1 MEERQCILRERRQ
14 AMGDRVSLHSI
25 RRGKMEGSQSR
36 YLIATRQEHLLGR
49 NANNLQLSVLRTQSP
64 SSAVANSFST
74 TPVARFAPLYP
85 PSPSAR
91 SSPPLST
98 PARSSTATTT
108 TTIRMAATRRNLRKM
123 SSAARPPSSLCCVTM
138 TRLRKLVYPSSLQ

>member
-36 YLIATRQEHLLGR
+36 CLIATRQERLLRR
-49 NANNLQLSVLRTQSP
+49 NANNLQLSVSRTQSP

-108 TTIRMAATRRNLRKM
+108 TIRMAATRRNPRKM
-123 SSAARPPSSLCCVTM
+123 PSVARPPLSLYFVTT

>member
-1 MEERQCILRERRQ
+1 VEERQCILRERRQ

-36 YLIATRQEHLLGR
+36 CLIATRQEHLLGR
-49 NANNLQLSVLRTQSP
+49 NANNLQLSVSRTQSP
-64 SSAVANSFST
+64 SSAVANSFSI
-74 TPVARFAPLYP
+74 TPVARSAPLCP

-108 TTIRMAATRRNLRKM
+108 TIRMAATRRNPRKM
-123 SSAARPPSSLCCVTM
+123 PSVARPPLSLYFVTT

>member
-36 YLIATRQEHLLGR
+36 CLIATRQEHLLRR
-49 NANNLQLSVLRTQSP
+49 NANNLQLSVSRTQSP
-64 SSAVANSFST
+64 SSAVANSFSI
-74 TPVARFAPLYP
+74 TPVARSAPLCP

-108 TTIRMAATRRNLRKM
+108 TIRMAATRRNPRKM
-123 SSAARPPSSLCCVTM
+123 PSVARPPLSLYFVTT